1 MHSAAGI
8 SVFISQMQIG
18 EWLGSV
24 QVVKSSEVKILVTNV
39 LVAHLTGCTSSFV
52 CSFICLNVALERGI
66 TFSLLAPHRAVLYS
80 SHRCSQANPSRG
92 AQQQKKN
99 KRQKGRRAVRRA
111 DRGEKDMGR
120 CVFMGYAGPC
130 QEAALRIKV
139 SCAQRAAL
147 RSRPG
152 HALGKLDKMC
162 VCSVRF
168 MDRPG

>member
-66 TFSLLAPHRAVLYS
+66 TFSLLAPHRAVLYG

-92 AQQQKKN
+92 AQQQKKI
-99 KRQKGRRAVRRA
+99 KGRRAGELSGEQSEERKTWADVCLWGMLGPARR
-111 DRGEKDMGR
+111 
-120 CVFMGYAGPC
+120 
-130 QEAALRIKV
+130 Q
-139 SCAQRAAL
+139 
-147 RSRPG
+147 
-152 HALGKLDKMC
+152 H
-162 VCSVRF
+162 
-168 MDRPG
+168 